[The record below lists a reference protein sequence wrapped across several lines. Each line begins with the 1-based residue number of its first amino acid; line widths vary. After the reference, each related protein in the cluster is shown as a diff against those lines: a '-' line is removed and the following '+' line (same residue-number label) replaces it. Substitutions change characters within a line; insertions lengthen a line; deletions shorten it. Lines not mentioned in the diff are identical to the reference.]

1 MAILPYQQLF
11 VWSDI
16 EELGDLERLRLVLD
30 VLPDEN
36 LMQALELKR
45 GRSGVDKYPIRAVWN
60 SIVAGIVFQHP
71 TIESLRRELKR
82 NPLLRR
88 ICGFNL
94 AFGIRSVPGAS
105 CYSRFFKR
113 LGEHSEELKDIFQ
126 SLVSICY
133 QELDGFGETLAID
146 GKAISSYARRSGNR
160 PNDRRGDHEAKW
172 GKHVTRSETSA
183 GTIAE
188 SVKTWF
194 GFTLHLIVD
203 TRYELPV
210 EFTVLPASDNEMPVA
225 HKLIDRIADEHP
237 ERLKRCDYLCGDR
250 GYDDGKLH
258 RKLWDQHRIK
268 PIIDIRRSWR
278 DGEPTRAY
286 DAVPGVVYNNKGE
299 VYCVAP
305 YSNIQKK
312 MAYRGFEKDR
322 NSLKYSCPAHH
333 YGISCPQQQFCTLPT
348 QVRIPLEVDRRIFSP
363 VARDSNK
370 WPRIYNQRSAV
381 ERVNSRID
389 TMFSFENHTIRGQEK
404 MSLRMTLALIVMSSF
419 AVGKV
424 RSEQSPD
431 LRRFLSAS

>member
-16 EELGDLERLRLVLD
+16 EELGDLERLRLVMD

-36 LMQALELKR
+36 LMQALESKR

-60 SIVAGIVFQHP
+60 SIIAGIVFQHP

-82 NPLLRR
+82 NPLLRQ

-94 AFGIRSVPGAS
+94 VFGIDSVPGAS

-113 LGEHSEELKDIFQ
+113 LNEYRDELKDIFQ

-146 GKAISSYARRSGNR
+146 GKAISSYARRPGKH
-160 PNDRRGDHEAKW
+160 PNDRRGDHEARW
-172 GKHVTRSETSA
+172 GKHVTRSENA
-183 GTIAE
+183 DGTITE
-188 SVKTWF
+188 SVKSWF

-225 HKLIDRIADEHP
+225 HRLIDRMADEHP
-237 ERLKRCDYLCGDR
+237 ERLERCTYLCGDR

-258 RKLWDQHRIK
+258 RKLWDQHGIK

-278 DGEPTRAY
+278 DGESTRAY
-286 DAVPGVVYNNKGE
+286 DAAPGVVYSNKGE
-299 VYCVAP
+299 VSCIAP

-312 MAYRGFEKDR
+312 MAHRGFEKDR
-322 NSLKYSCPAHH
+322 NCLKYSCPAHH
-333 YGISCPQQQFCTLPT
+333 YGISCPQQRFCTLGH
-348 QVRIPLEVDRRIFSP
+348 QVRIPLEEDRRIFSP
-363 VARDSNK
+363 VARDSYK
-370 WPRIYNQRSAV
+370 WQRLYNRRSAV

-389 TMFSFENHTIRGQEK
+389 TMFGFENHTIRGQEK
-404 MSLRMTLALIVMSSF
+404 MTLRMTLALLVMSSF

-424 RSEQSPD
+424 RSKQSPD
-431 LRRFLSAS
+431 LRRFVTAS